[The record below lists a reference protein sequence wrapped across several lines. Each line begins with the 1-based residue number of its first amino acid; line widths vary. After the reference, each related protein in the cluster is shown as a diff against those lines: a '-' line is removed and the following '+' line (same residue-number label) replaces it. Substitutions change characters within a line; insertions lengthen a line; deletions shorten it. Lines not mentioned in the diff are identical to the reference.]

1 MNAPRILSIDPGTT
15 DVGFAILEDTGNGVL
30 VVDVHTLHADKVL
43 GWRSNQLQQHPVR
56 TQRLEIIH
64 GAVYKLLANW
74 NVSAVICE
82 SPYFKLHVQSY
93 AALVECMSYIRRASY
108 LYDPYLEFITVEPAV
123 AKAAVGAAGNKGD
136 KDAVA
141 KAVGTNKNIDLGE
154 FNIMG
159 LDQHSVDAIAIGFT
173 YAKDHWLRN
182 KA

>member
-15 DVGFAILEDTGNGVL
+15 DIGFAILEDNGTSVN
-30 VVDVHTLHADKVL
+30 VIDVHTLHADTLL
-43 GWRSNQLQQHPVR
+43 GWRSNGLAQHPLR

-64 GAVYKLLANW
+64 GAVFKLLEHW

-93 AALVECMSYIRRASY
+93 AALVECMSYIRRACY
-108 LYDPYLEFITVEPAV
+108 LFNPYLEFITVEPAV

-136 KDAVA
+136 KDAVS
-141 KAVGTNKNIDLGE
+141 KAVAANNFINLGE

-159 LDQHSVDAIAIGFT
+159 LDQHSVDAIAIGFA

-182 KA
+182 IR